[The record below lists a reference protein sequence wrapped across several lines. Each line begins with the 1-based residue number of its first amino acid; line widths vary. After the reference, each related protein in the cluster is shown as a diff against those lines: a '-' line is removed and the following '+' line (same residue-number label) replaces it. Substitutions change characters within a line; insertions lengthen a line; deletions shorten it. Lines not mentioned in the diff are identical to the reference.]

1 MTYESPNDELW
12 TECNFPKCCNMV
24 PNHAAQC
31 DNCKAV
37 EEFEATVLRQLR
49 FPGHY
54 CIIKV
59 WPNYWDQTSK
69 ATVTRWTVDG
79 ENELRG
85 WSMENST
92 WSTREAALVQCDK
105 WGGISI
111 DTSVIRYDK
120 EEVA

>member
-49 FPGHY
+49 FPGTY
-54 CIIKV
+54 TVIKV
-59 WPNYWDQTSK
+59 WPNYWDQSAR
-69 ATVTRWTVDG
+69 ATVTKWTVDG
-79 ENELRG
+79 ACHSLLV
-85 WSMENST
+85 NST
-92 WSTREAALVQCDK
+92 WSTREAALVQCDN

-111 DTSVIRYDK
+111 DTSVVRYDK

>member
-1 MTYESPNDELW
+1 MYETPNDPTF
-12 TECNFPKCCNMV
+12 TECDFPKCCNMV
-24 PNHAAQC
+24 EVKATPVKC

-37 EEFEATVLRQLR
+37 DAFVGTILRQLR

-59 WPNYWDQTSK
+59 WPNYWDQASK

-79 ENELRG
+79 ENDQAWLVDGE
-85 WSMENST
+85 T